1 MKKRILI
8 TGASGFI
15 SRWLIK
21 RLMKSGVFEVYL
33 LHSSESENSEY
44 NLKVNHVFCDIG
56 DEVQTREALAHT
68 SIDYIYHFAAKSTI
82 GDSQN
87 SPLETFKTNIQGTWN
102 LLQIAKE
109 KNVKGVVFASS
120 MSVYDEHNKSPLS
133 ETDEINSK
141 TTYGV
146 SKICGEHIA
155 QLYGT
160 TFNLPVLIVRL
171 GMVFGGGDSQNSRLI
186 PSIVNSLLKNKE
198 LQLRSPADT
207 LIDPIYVKDLVEA
220 LVKAISYFK
229 TKKVKAEVLNISSG
243 TPVSIKEIVDILT
256 NVSKAGKISVKYGDY
271 ISVKRYMN
279 IEKVVKK
286 IDWNPSYALNE
297 GLKETFLWYYKR

>member
-1 MKKRILI
+1 
-8 TGASGFI
+8 
-15 SRWLIK
+15 
-21 RLMKSGVFEVYL
+21 MKSGVFEVYL